1 MPGMPRSAAT
11 GSPSAGAVQPEPSRG
26 AVDEA
31 KVAGA
36 AEDQLAGT
44 ERPPTAEASP
54 SAPDAPPST
63 TLFTR
68 APSPMIARPA
78 SGVTSLAVAAVAGA
92 AAARVWLSD
101 TAVGMAF
108 IVNQAPGL
116 TPPLMAL
123 KTDGVPRKPST
134 DCRRLL
140 LIPKGPAKLMGLG
153 TSLGGGAKTNA
164 PANVWAGVAALVTAA
179 ACRPGAAGLV
189 DGVSGATG

>member
-1 MPGMPRSAAT
+1 MPGIAAT
-11 GSPSAGAVQPEPSRG
+11 GSTSAGGGPPQPPQG
-26 AVDEA
+26 AGDEA

-54 SAPDAPPST
+54 SAPDAPPPT

-68 APSPMIARPA
+68 APSPMIAPPA

-108 IVNQAPGL
+108 IVNQAPVL
-116 TPPLMAL
+116 TQPLMAL

-140 LIPKGPAKLMGLG
+140 LIPKVPAKLMGLG
-153 TSLGGGAKTNA
+153 PLISGGPKTNA
-164 PANVWAGVAALVTAA
+164 SANVWAGVAALVTAA